1 MRIPRTPPSVR
12 TLTQEIDSE
21 RYVEVLNAVQIS
33 PLVNG
38 KYIHWEKLRF
48 LDTPPTISAEE
59 WWLGIKLA
67 RTVLARSL
75 PELEPTND
83 RPFQYVLTDLAHEA
97 FHKIDA
103 QAAGRV
109 SMPDAVANPSTRD
122 RYLFNS
128 LLEEAITSSQLEGAA
143 TTRREAQAMVR
154 AGRAQRNRHEQMVLN
169 NYRAMLFVREIKD
182 TRLTPAL
189 VLEIHR
195 IITMDTLDDSTAAG
209 RLQTEADE
217 RVVVD
222 DTEGQVLHRP
232 PPASE
237 LPERLEK
244 MCQFANGAT
253 EKEEFIHPVLR
264 AVLLHFWL
272 AYDHPFAD
280 GNGRTA
286 RALFY
291 WSMQSAGYWLVEYLS
306 ISRILRTAP
315 LRYATSFLE
324 VETDDNDLTYFIM
337 YQLETIKRAINEM
350 NDYLVAKAKEIRE
363 MEDLV
368 QGIDLNHRQLALLG
382 HALRNAGFR
391 YTYRSHATSHAVTRQ
406 TARADLLEL
415 TELGILDKRKS
426 GREAVFIARDHLPD
440 IIRDM
445 SNT

>member
-1 MRIPRTPPSVR
+1 MRS
-12 TLTQEIDSE
+12 LTEEIESQ
-21 RYVEVLNAVQIS
+21 RYVEVLNAVQMS

-48 LDTPPTISAEE
+48 LDTPPTISTEE

-75 PELEPTND
+75 PEMEPTND

-109 SMPDAVANPSTRD
+109 SMPEAVANPSTRD

-154 AGRAQRNRHEQMVLN
+154 AGRAPRNRHEQMVLN
-169 NYRAMLFVREIKD
+169 NYKAMLFVREIKD

-195 IITMDTLDDSTAAG
+195 IITMDTLDDPTAAG

-232 PPASE
+232 PPANE
-237 LPERLEK
+237 LSDRLEK
-244 MCQFANGAT
+244 MCQFANGIS
-253 EKEEFIHPVLR
+253 EKGEFIHPVLR
-264 AVLLHFWL
+264 AIILHFWL
-272 AYDHPFAD
+272 AYDHPFSD

-291 WSMQSAGYWLVEYLS
+291 WSMQSAGYWLVGYLS

-315 LRYATSFLE
+315 VRYATSFLE

-337 YQLETIKRAINEM
+337 YQLETIERAINEM
-350 NDYLVAKAKEIRE
+350 NDYLVVKANEIRE
-363 MEDLV
+363 IEDLV
-368 QGIDLNHRQLALLG
+368 QGIDLNHRQLALLT

-406 TARADLLEL
+406 TARTDLLEL
-415 TELGILDKRKS
+415 TELGILDKRKI
-426 GREAVFIARDHLPD
+426 GREAVFVARDHLPD